1 MQNSVMEQLL
11 VVRMQAAVVLAY
23 TLQCVAFVVLAV
35 GTVARVD
42 QEEGG
47 ALGNIQIGIILVCE
61 VGLECAHCRTLVTVT
76 YADQLVSVAAAPR
89 SETHYFAKL

>member
-1 MQNSVMEQLL
+1 M
-11 VVRMQAAVVLAY
+11 VRMQAAVVLAY

-47 ALGNIQIGIILVCE
+47 ALGNVQIGIVLVRE
-61 VGLECAHCRTLVTVT
+61 MGLECSHGGTLVTVT
-76 YADQLVSVAAAPR
+76 YADQLVSVASTSR
-89 SETHYFAKL
+89 GESHNFTKL

>member
-1 MQNSVMEQLL
+1 VE
-11 VVRMQAAVVLAY
+11 AAVVLAH
-23 TLQCVAFVVLAV
+23 TLQSIPFVVLTV
-35 GTVARVD
+35 RTVARVD

-61 VGLECAHCRTLVTVT
+61 VGLECAHSSTLVTVT

-89 SETHYFAKL
+89 SEPHYFAKL